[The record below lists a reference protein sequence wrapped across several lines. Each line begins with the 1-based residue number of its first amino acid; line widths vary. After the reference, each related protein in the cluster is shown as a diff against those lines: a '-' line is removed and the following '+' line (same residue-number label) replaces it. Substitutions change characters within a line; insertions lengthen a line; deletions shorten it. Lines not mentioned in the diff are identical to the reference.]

1 MSAPVTF
8 TAYFYWNDLAM
19 TSRRVC
25 VFCGASSGNS
35 EKYARL
41 AEELGTALARAELG
55 LVFGAGGVGIMGA
68 ISNAVLDAGGEAVGV
83 IPQAL
88 FEREHGRADLTEL
101 HVVATMHERKALM
114 HELSAAFVVLPGG
127 LGTMEEFFE
136 VLTWAQ
142 LGFHHKP
149 IVVLDVDGYYRPLVE
164 LLDHAMA
171 SGFMASTD
179 RRLVTVVESVAEVI
193 ALLQG

>member
-1 MSAPVTF
+1 
-8 TAYFYWNDLAM
+8 M

-35 EKYARL
+35 EKYSRL
-41 AEELGTALARAELG
+41 ASELGAALAGAGLG

-68 ISNAVLDAGGEAVGV
+68 VSNAVLAAGGEAVGV

-88 FEREHGRADLTEL
+88 FDREAGRRDLTEL

-142 LGFHHKP
+142 LGFHDKP
-149 IVVLDVDGYYRPLVE
+149 IIVLDVDGFYQPLVE
-164 LLDHAMA
+164 LLDHALA
-171 SGFMASTD
+171 SGFMAPAD
-179 RRLVTVVESVAEVI
+179 RRLVTVVDTADAVVE
-193 ALLQG
+193 LLTAPPS